1 MQLRYKAIEG
11 QSLFDI
17 VLNTYGAIEYI
28 YKLIKDNGIENIN
41 YIVKSGDEFLYDGDL
56 ITDTTIFTTTTLS
69 WVRYA
74 TAYIPPI
81 TEGEVAPDFN
91 FDFNEDFGNDYDS
104 E

>member
-28 YKLIKDNGIENIN
+28 YKLIKDNGIENLN

-69 WVRYA
+69 GVRYA
-74 TAYIPPI
+74 TAYIPSI